1 MAHEIDVVMS
11 AHLLRTRQVATM
23 LSLDKATVLRKVKSG
38 ELQAI
43 RLAPNCLRFTHE
55 SVAAFLAA
63 KAA

>member
-1 MAHEIDVVMS
+1 
-11 AHLLRTRQVATM
+11 M